1 MIFCRAAS
9 TIRHASGLLVLSLV
23 VGGLTVPQ
31 GAVGGETPPERSPQ
45 TLWTPQ
51 RTTSLTGAARDELGN
66 PLWAV
71 PIREL
76 SATRDRPIF
85 SPSRRPPMPPVI
97 ALTPPVQPAPK
108 AKDPEP
114 DRPALAILGTV
125 VGQGDS
131 IGIFVEEATKDV
143 LRLHAGQAYG
153 TWLLRTVSRRE
164 AKFERGETTATL
176 TLPAAREEQS
186 TGSAGG
192 GPPSINPAA
201 ATVASVAASPALLPE
216 RRRRD

>member
-1 MIFCRAAS
+1 MI
-9 TIRHASGLLVLSLV
+9 
-23 VGGLTVPQ
+23 
-31 GAVGGETPPERSPQ
+31 TPPAAFIVVAAVLVMLGTITPSLASP
-45 TLWTPQ
+45 
-51 RTTSLTGAARDELGN
+51 RDINRAPAGN
-66 PLWAV
+66 PLWGV
-71 PIREL
+71 PLQML

-85 SPSRRPPMPPVI
+85 SPSRRPPTPPAV
-97 ALTPPVQPAPK
+97 ALTPLPQPAPK

-114 DRPALAILGTV
+114 ERPALAILGTV
-125 VGQGDS
+125 VGRGDG
-131 IGIFVEEATKDV
+131 IGIFVEEASKGV

-153 TWLLRTVSRRE
+153 TWLLRTVGRRE

-176 TLPAAREEQS
+176 TLPAPREALPV
-186 TGSAGG
+186 GSAGG